1 MKEKTRSYTFYLKF
15 LLIILLFLFLSACGG
30 VTPGTDF
37 STIPDTTSF
46 SLTVGDYYQG
56 GRIAY
61 IFVEGDPG
69 YVPGETHGLIA
80 ATEDQS
86 TDIIWALPDYQYT
99 FDGVDTR
106 YTIGSGSANT
116 DKIIIQNGEGTTYAA
131 GLARAYRGG
140 GYSDWFLPSRDE
152 LYQLYLN
159 RDVIGGFADHTWY
172 WSSSEYTSTLAW
184 LQYFSYGFQ
193 QVKNKFN
200 LGYRVRAVRA
210 F

>member
-15 LLIILLFLFLSACGG
+15 LLIILLFLLLSACGG

-37 STIPDTTSF
+37 STIPDTAA
-46 SLTVGDYYQG
+46 LAVGDYFQG

-69 YVPGETHGLIA
+69 YVPGETHGLVA
-80 ATEDQS
+80 AEVDQS
-86 TDIIWALPDYQYT
+86 TDIIWALPGHEYYA
-99 FDGVDTR
+99 DTR
-106 YTIGSGSANT
+106 DTIGSGWANT